1 MENRIGLGELLII
14 MSINRSTGAD
24 FAESRLVTIEEQRS
38 DLLSRIRDFDA
49 EVSALVGPI
58 SPEQAEDLRRR
69 YHELVSERDLLQEL
83 AEL

>member
-1 MENRIGLGELLII
+1 MLIK
-14 MSINRSTGAD
+14 RSTGVD
-24 FAESRLVTIEEQRS
+24 FAKFSLVTFEEQRG

-49 EVSALVGPI
+49 EVSAIVGPI

-83 AEL
+83 AELGL

>member
-1 MENRIGLGELLII
+1 M
-14 MSINRSTGAD
+14 
-24 FAESRLVTIEEQRS
+24 TIEQQRD

-58 SPEQAEDLRRR
+58 SPEQAEDLRKR
-69 YHELVSERDLLQEL
+69 YQELVSERDLLQEL